1 MASRLNLEVDQGAD
15 TPVVLVFKNADE
27 TDADFTGSQFRMQ
40 LRRFID
46 DDKCA
51 DELTTE
57 NGRIEFEGSAVTLHF
72 PASVTSAMKA
82 AAYVYD
88 LEHVSASGYVT
99 RLVEGEVRIRR
110 EVTR

>member
-1 MASRLNLEVDQGAD
+1 
-15 TPVVLVFKNADE
+15 
-27 TDADFTGSQFRMQ
+27 
-40 LRRFID
+40 
-46 DDKCA
+46 
-51 DELTTE
+51 
-57 NGRIEFEGSAVTLHF
+57 
-72 PASVTSAMKA
+72 MKA